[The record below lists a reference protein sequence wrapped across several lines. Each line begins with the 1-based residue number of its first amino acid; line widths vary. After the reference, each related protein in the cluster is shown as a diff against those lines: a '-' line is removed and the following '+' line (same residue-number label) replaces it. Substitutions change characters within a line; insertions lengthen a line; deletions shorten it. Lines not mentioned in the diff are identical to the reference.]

1 MELLEGMNCARLPS
15 MEIRQVERGAIGA
28 FSERE
33 WGAVDVER
41 FGFHNPE
48 AWKRKWHYLAAYEGG
63 DIVGAA
69 AFVIEAGV
77 GYLDD
82 LIVGAGYRGR
92 GIGSQ
97 LLARF
102 EVICQGEGCH
112 KARLLTDADSWAEK
126 FYKQKGYFREA
137 LLQRDYLKES
147 MAMMTKF
154 LEGK

>member
-1 MELLEGMNCARLPS
+1 MKKEA
-15 MEIRQVERGAIGA
+15 VEA

-33 WGAVDVER
+33 WGAVDVEQ

-48 AWKRKWHYLAAYEGG
+48 AWKRKWHYLGAYEGG
-63 DIVGAA
+63 GIVGAA

-92 GIGSQ
+92 GIGGQ

-102 EVICQGEGCH
+102 EGICRGDGCH
-112 KARLLTDADSWAEK
+112 KVRLLTDADSWAEK

-137 LLQRDYLKES
+137 LLQRDYLEEG
-147 MAMMTKF
+147 MAMTAKF